1 MKTFLL
7 VSEDV
12 EGKYDIPVVVR
23 TTQDKIN
30 NYLFV
35 LIAEDGLKE
44 AETPNLLYVT
54 TKYT

>member
-1 MKTFLL
+1 MWKH
-7 VSEDV
+7 
-12 EGKYDIPVVVR
+12 DIPMVVR

-35 LIAEDGLKE
+35 RLSLKM
-44 AETPNLLYVT
+44 TWRKPKCPILLYVT